1 MCEPT
6 TIAMASLSAIQSAS
20 AISDQNKASAAN
32 RVNAND
38 AMNDEI
44 EQSGKQYIEQNRS
57 LIQGG
62 FDAVLQGRADEA
74 TSYTSAI
81 ENGVQ
86 GASVKALMRSQKQ
99 ITDRNAGRTRQEM
112 TSLSDQQGANFK
124 HIAAKAQGRINSAP
138 TTGWTIGDTASV
150 LAPIV
155 KAEME

>member
-1 MCEPT
+1 MCDPA
-6 TIAMASLSAIQSAS
+6 TIGMAALSGIQSAS
-20 AISDQNKASAAN
+20 AIGEQNSASATN
-32 RVNAND
+32 RVNANN

-44 EQSGKQYIEQNRS
+44 EQSGKQYIEQQRS

-74 TSYTSAI
+74 TAYTSAI

-99 ITDRNAGRTRQEM
+99 ITDRNKGRTLQEM
-112 TSLSDQQGANFK
+112 SSLSDQQGANFK
-124 HIAAKAQGRINSAP
+124 HIAAKAQGRINSVP
-138 TTGWTIGDTASV
+138 TTKWTIGDTAKV

-155 KAEME
+155 KSQME